1 MEEMMIEPN
10 PPQEKSNGGNKFL
23 TAIIIILVAIFAF
36 GIGIFSGIL
45 VNNSGTAIQN
55 GKSYGQDLSQYK
67 LLNEVIENAKNYY
80 IKPLTEEDLSKS
92 VLLGLD
98 PYSVYF
104 NAKEYQAFTEQTTG
118 EYSGIGVIIQL
129 DDNKRSIRV
138 AQVFVPS
145 PANDAGVQE
154 GWIIHAINDEVLST
168 TDLEIVSSKIRGE
181 IGTKVK
187 IDFLSDGKT
196 IQKTITRAKVEIN
209 SVSYKM
215 IEKDVG
221 YIYLSSFMTN
231 SAQEMRDAINNL
243 ELKGAKKF
251 ILDIRRDG
259 GGLLKTCQDIG
270 NIFIKSGVLVTVEDR
285 NKVKRNLE
293 CAGPG
298 FDYPLVLLVDKYS
311 ASASEILA
319 GALQDHKIA
328 TLIGARTYGKGLVQ
342 NVIPMSNGGAMKIT
356 VQQYMRPSGKPVDYI
371 GITPDIEVNI
381 DENKP
386 LPKDYKQ
393 DQAIMKAL
401 EVLGGKGE

>member
-10 PPQEKSNGGNKFL
+10 PPQEKNNGGNKFL
-23 TAIIIILVAIFAF
+23 TAIIFILVAILAF
-36 GIGIFSGIL
+36 GIGMFSGIL
-45 VNNSGTAIQN
+45 VNNSGTAIQT
-55 GKSYGQDLSQYK
+55 GKDYGQDLGQYK
-67 LLNEVIENAKNYY
+67 LLNEVIENAKRYY
-80 IKPLTEEDLSKS
+80 IKPLTEQDLSKS

-104 NAKEYQAFTEQTTG
+104 NKEEYNAFTEQTTG

-129 DDNKRSIRV
+129 DDNKRSVRV
-138 AQVFVPS
+138 AQVFKPS
-145 PANDAGVQE
+145 PADEAGVQE
-154 GWIIHAINDEVLST
+154 GWVIHAIDGNLIST
-168 TDLEIVSSKIRGE
+168 TDLDLISKQIRGLA
-181 IGTKVK
+181 GTQVK
-187 IDFLSDGKT
+187 IEFLVDGKSVE
-196 IQKTITRAKVEIN
+196 KMITRAKVEVN

-231 SAQEMRDAINNL
+231 SAQEMRDAIKNL

-270 NIFIKSGVLVTVEDR
+270 DIFIKSGVLVTVEDR

-293 CAGPG
+293 CKGPG

-371 GITPDIEVNI
+371 GITPDIEVPV

>member
-138 AQVFVPS
+138 AQVFSPS

-215 IEKDVG
+215 IGNDVG

-231 SAQEMRDAINNL
+231 SAQEMREAINNL

>member
-10 PPQEKSNGGNKFL
+10 PPQEKNNGGNKFL

-67 LLNEVIENAKNYY
+67 LLNEVIENAKRYY

-138 AQVFVPS
+138 AQVFSPS

-168 TDLEIVSSKIRGE
+168 TDLEIISSKIRGE

-270 NIFIKSGVLVTVEDR
+270 DIFIKSGVLVTVEDR

-293 CAGPG
+293 CKGSG

-371 GITPDIEVNI
+371 GITPDIEVSV

-401 EVLGGKGE
+401 EVLGGKGK

>member
-1 MEEMMIEPN
+1 MEELLVEPN
-10 PPQEKSNGGNKFL
+10 TPQEKNNGGNKFL

-45 VNNSGTAIQN
+45 VNNSGTPIQN
-55 GKSYGQDLSQYK
+55 GKPYGQDLSQYK
-67 LLNEVIENAKNYY
+67 LLNEVIENAKRYY
-80 IKPLTEEDLSKS
+80 LKPLTEEDLSKS

-118 EYSGIGVIIQL
+118 EYSGIGVLIQL
-129 DDNKRSIRV
+129 DDNKRSVRV
-138 AQVFVPS
+138 AQVFKPS
-145 PANDAGVQE
+145 PADEAGVQE
-154 GWIIHAINDEVLST
+154 GWIIHAIDGNPIST
-168 TDLEIVSSKIRGE
+168 TDLDMISKQIKGGE
-181 IGTKVK
+181 GTKVK
-187 IDFLSDGKT
+187 IEFLVEDKSVEKT
-196 IQKTITRAKVEIN
+196 LTRAKVEVN
-209 SVSYKM
+209 SVSYKL

-231 SAQEMRDAINNL
+231 SAQDMREAINNL

-270 NIFIKSGVLVTVEDR
+270 DLFIKSGVLVTVEDR
-285 NKVKRNLE
+285 NKARRNLE
-293 CAGPG
+293 CSGPG
-298 FDYPLVLLVDKYS
+298 FDYPLVLLIDKYS

-371 GITPDIEVNI
+371 GITPDIEVPI

>member
-1 MEEMMIEPN
+1 MEEILAEPN
-10 PPQEKSNGGNKFL
+10 PPQEKNNGSNKFL

-45 VNNSGTAIQN
+45 VDNSGTVIQN